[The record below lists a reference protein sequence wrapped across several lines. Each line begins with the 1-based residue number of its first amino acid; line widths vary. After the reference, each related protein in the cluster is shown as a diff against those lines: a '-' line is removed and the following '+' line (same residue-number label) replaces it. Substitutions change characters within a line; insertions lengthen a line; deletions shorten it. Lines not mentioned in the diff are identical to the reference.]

1 MHAERRIPIRT
12 DEDIV
17 RARQEG
23 SALAAQAGFSPT
35 DLTVLASA
43 ISELARNI
51 FSYAGQGEVELHL
64 LERDGRRGIRVVA
77 RDAGPGIHDPERAL
91 EDGFSTAGRLGLG
104 LAGVRRLVDQFELKS
119 TVGVGTE
126 ITMHKWA
133 R

>member
-1 MHAERRIPIRT
+1 MHAEQRIPIRT

-23 SALAAQAGFSPT
+23 RALAAQAGFSPS
-35 DLTVLASA
+35 DLTVIASA

-51 FSYAGQGEVELHL
+51 FSYAGRGEIEFRLVE
-64 LERDGRRGIRVVA
+64 RSGQRGIRVVA
-77 RDAGPGIHDPERAL
+77 RDEGPGIHDPERAL

-104 LAGVRRLVDQFELKS
+104 LPGVRRLVDQFELKS

-126 ITMHKWA
+126 ITMHKWT